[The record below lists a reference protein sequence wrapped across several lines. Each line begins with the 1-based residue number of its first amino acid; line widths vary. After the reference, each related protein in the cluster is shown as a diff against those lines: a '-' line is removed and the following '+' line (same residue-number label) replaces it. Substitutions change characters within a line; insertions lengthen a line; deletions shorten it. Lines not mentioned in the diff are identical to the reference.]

1 MQSQCTHTGKD
12 MSSGGKGREKE
23 GEWSIAMSAR
33 MAVEMV
39 IVDIVESVCW
49 GTCWL
54 SILTTN
60 VGDTQ
65 LIKIEGLSVDHSFGS
80 FRQWSVGLT
89 ALGAVMR

>member
-1 MQSQCTHTGKD
+1 MQSQCTHTQ
-12 MSSGGKGREKE
+12 GRTCPQ
-23 GEWSIAMSAR
+23 GAIPMSAC
-33 MAVEMV
+33 MEVVMV
-39 IVDIVESVCW
+39 VDIVESVYW